1 MKDFSIIFG
10 VAREDKKFE
19 DVLADHKAK
28 KLQAKNQQ
36 RIDFLQSEIEKAK
49 EDIIDCLE
57 QNLFSFAK
65 SKIKRIEKL
74 KTEINLLK

>member
-1 MKDFSIIFG
+1 MKSLSKTIAD
-10 VAREDKKFE
+10 AREDKKFE

-28 KLQAKNQQ
+28 KLKAKNQET
-36 RIDFLQSEIEKAK
+36 INFLQSEIEKAK

-65 SKIKRIEKL
+65 SKIERIEIL
-74 KTEINLLK
+74 KIQINSIK